1 VNALRLVIVDD
12 ELHARERLIRL
23 LERERD
29 VDVVAEC
36 SGGREAVDAVER
48 LTPDLL
54 LLDVQMPEMDGFG
67 VIRAIP
73 KDELPLVVFVTA
85 FDRHAIEA
93 FDVHAVDFLLKPVEA
108 PRLMAAMQR
117 ARTRLDHE
125 SVARNQAALAD
136 VASRR
141 AAPVETAT
149 DDDSDRRREPS
160 APVERFLL
168 RQDGHLHAVAAREI
182 LWVEAQGN
190 YARINLPN
198 RSYMIRG
205 TMASLERRLDRARF
219 ARIHRSAIV
228 NLEAVREL
236 QPWFGGDYVV
246 ILTNGA
252 RVKASRTYRSRLDR
266 WVLG

>member
-1 VNALRLVIVDD
+1 MSVLRVMIVDD
-12 ELHARERLIRL
+12 ELHARERLMRL
-23 LERERD
+23 LDGAAADIE
-29 VDVVAEC
+29 VVAQC
-36 SGGREAVDAVER
+36 SGGAEAVDAVAR

-73 KDELPLVVFVTA
+73 KDALPLIVFVTA

-93 FDVHAVDFLLKPVEA
+93 FDVEAVDFLLKPVE
-108 PRLMAAMQR
+108 PSRLMAAIER
-117 ARTRLDHE
+117 ARTRVVDDHDRGRE
-125 SVARNQAALAD
+125 S
-136 VASRR
+136 
-141 AAPVETAT
+141 T
-149 DDDSDRRREPS
+149 

-205 TMASLERRLDRARF
+205 TMANLERRLDRERF

-228 NLEAVREL
+228 NLDAVREL

-252 RVKASRTYRSRLDR
+252 RVRASRTYRSRLDR